1 VEPSPFRLA
10 ENEDEFKFLSNKNS
24 TKEQETL
31 VNLKRVNNEFDLYPK
46 KNHKKYLIL
55 SQLKLKSKYSNY
67 LDDSEEARFSFSL
80 FTEIKKYKKRSL
92 SYAHKNL
99 SLINHYSFFKVEKE
113 SKYNSEKQP
122 DINSYLCIR
131 RENKSCTTIIN
142 NCLTTNINNRFTKFD
157 CKKSLFLN
165 FNI

>member
-46 KNHKKYLIL
+46 KIHKKYLIL
-55 SQLKLKSKYSNY
+55 SQLKLKSKYSN
-67 LDDSEEARFSFSL
+67 SEEARLSFSS
-80 FTEIKKYKKRSL
+80 FTKIKNYKKQSL

-99 SLINHYSFFKVEKE
+99 SLINYYSFFKVEKE
-113 SKYNSEKQP
+113 SKDYSEIQP
-122 DINSYLCIR
+122 DNNSYLCIR
-131 RENKSCTTIIN
+131 RENKSRTTIIN
-142 NCLTTNINNRFTKFD
+142 NCLTTKVNNCFTKSD